1 MDYDQTDDHLYN
13 KFICKCLS
21 NNCRCLISG
30 KLEIKNKT
38 INIFHLI
45 NYILL
50 NYFLHLHVFHYN
62 KTIFVLTFE

>member
-50 NYFLHLHVFHYN
+50 NYYV
-62 KTIFVLTFE
+62 